1 MATSDM
7 DLLEAFDAAFARG
20 QEQRKADARVQ
31 FVLDNWRA
39 FASSLRAVEAMRSEM
54 ESRGDEVTATALLDA
69 LGVPDYVFLATAKLS
84 GVRRLLD
91 RPSTS
96 PLMAKA
102 REQLARHGTVV
113 LFVVSGAHSVVVT
126 SVRPVHVPGLDY
138 QVSVAGEPGDDG
150 DAPDVPVMYILP
162 MRAIHRTLP
171 CVRGQVE

>member
-1 MATSDM
+1 MPSD
-7 DLLEAFDAAFARG
+7 DHDILEAFNAAFERG

-31 FVLDNWRA
+31 FILDNWRA
-39 FASSLRAVEAMRSEM
+39 FAHSSRAVESMRDEM
-54 ESRGDEVTATALLDA
+54 ESRGETVTATALLDA

-138 QVSVAGEPGDDG
+138 QVSVAGDPGDDG
-150 DAPDVPVMYILP
+150 EAPDAPVMYILP

-171 CVRGQVE
+171 CVRAQME

>member
-113 LFVVSGAHSVVVT
+113 LFGNPHAYQFAE
-126 SVRPVHVPGLDY
+126 PHVPGLDY